1 MNFAQMSTFQAVMT
15 SASLSDAA
23 HKLGRTQPA
32 VSAAIKA
39 LEDQLGL
46 QLFERRGRKLIP
58 VPEAASSD
66 VIQAAARQAQE
77 LYQQLKQGA
86 DFGQL
91 AISRS
96 AGDNAL
102 EGGEIGWRK
111 AAQLPQ
117 PFDSMIGSLAVGDV
131 TEPVRTPGGFIILKL
146 VDVLVGLRVDEE
158 EETQGLDLVLHD
170 ERGYDL

>member
-1 MNFAQMSTFQAVMT
+1 
-15 SASLSDAA
+15 
-23 HKLGRTQPA
+23 
-32 VSAAIKA
+32 
-39 LEDQLGL
+39 
-46 QLFERRGRKLIP
+46 
-58 VPEAASSD
+58 
-66 VIQAAARQAQE
+66 
-77 LYQQLKQGA
+77 LKQGA

-102 EGGEIGWRK
+102 EGGEFGWRK

-146 VDVLVGLRVDEE
+146 EENRGGSKMVRDEVPVRHILLKP
-158 EETQGLDLVLHD
+158 T
-170 ERGYDL
+170 